1 MERFS
6 KQVNEYI
13 SKQDMKLVYSKHFYL
28 VYPFTCKLVY

>member
-6 KQVNEYI
+6 KQVNEYT

-28 VYPFTCKLVY
+28 VYSFTCKLGY